1 LYIRFYWENVKK
13 AETKYYSRMVSVIV
27 VYEGESTRKGVY
39 ELSDLGIFEET
50 GFRGII
56 KGEVENLENFLK
68 ELEER
73 IQSSFLP
80 VSRVVPIEEWFYFSP
95 ENFLD
100 IVKERIAKYLNKIK
114 VNETFCVRVE
124 RRGMK
129 GVLSSKDLERE
140 IGSHIYN
147 KLKERDGIEH
157 KVDLKDPDKMLV
169 IETIGNIAGMA
180 LISKEDRKTFP
191 LIKIK

>member
-1 LYIRFYWENVKK
+1 
-13 AETKYYSRMVSVIV
+13 
-27 VYEGESTRKGVY
+27 
-39 ELSDLGIFEET
+39 
-50 GFRGII
+50 
-56 KGEVENLENFLK
+56 
-68 ELEER
+68 
-73 IQSSFLP
+73 
-80 VSRVVPIEEWFYFSP
+80 
-95 ENFLD
+95 
-100 IVKERIAKYLNKIK
+100 
-114 VNETFCVRVE
+114 
-124 RRGMK
+124 MK